1 MTLGAKHALRQEALD
16 PPTPDPGGA
25 FSWERRLADQ
35 HRRGDENAF
44 AQVHRHFVAMVYNLC
59 FRMTGR
65 AEDAEDLTQEIFLR
79 IYRHFGSFDGRSA
92 LKTWVYRVALN
103 HCRTNFGRKRFFT
116 LRLREESDDDEESVL
131 LADRGRDP
139 EALSLARDRSE
150 QVHAALQRLQPKFR
164 EAVIL
169 RDLEELS
176 YEEIAEL
183 TGVNIGTVRS
193 RIARGREGLR
203 QVLAQEGLAR

>member
-1 MTLGAKHALRQEALD
+1 MGEIPAKAASAMHAVEPISGAIN
-16 PPTPDPGGA
+16 
-25 FSWERRLADQ
+25 WERLLADQ
-35 HRRGDENAF
+35 HRLGDEKAF
-44 AQVHRHFVAMVYNLC
+44 AELHRLYLTMVFNLC

-65 AEDAEDLTQEIFLR
+65 IEDAEDLTQEVFLR
-79 IYRHFGSFDGRSA
+79 LYRHFGSFDGRAS
-92 LKTWVYRVALN
+92 LKTWVYKVALN
-103 HCRTNFGRKRFFT
+103 HCRSKLSRKRFFT

-131 LADRGRDP
+131 LADPGRDP
-139 EALSLARDRSE
+139 EALSVARDNSE
-150 QVHAALQRLQPKFR
+150 RVHAALQLLQPKFR

-183 TGVNIGTVRS
+183 VGVNLGTVRS

-203 QVLAQEGLAR
+203 QVLATKETSIR